1 MVFAATAA
9 RLADLLPRINGHLLP
24 LADGRCRYLTR
35 VDDLPWFAATTA
47 VPDIPFVV
55 ETPAE
60 LTFHCR
66 ALARVLLDASV
77 DPHQRSVADP

>member
-1 MVFAATAA
+1 MFAATAA

-47 VPDIPFVV
+47 VLDIP
-55 ETPAE
+55 
-60 LTFHCR
+60 
-66 ALARVLLDASV
+66 S
-77 DPHQRSVADP
+77 S